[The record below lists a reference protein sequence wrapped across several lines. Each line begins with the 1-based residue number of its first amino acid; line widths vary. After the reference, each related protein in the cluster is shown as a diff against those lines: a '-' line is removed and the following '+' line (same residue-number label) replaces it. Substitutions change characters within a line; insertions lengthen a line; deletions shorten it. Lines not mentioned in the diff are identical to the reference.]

1 MFLYVITNLA
11 NGKQYVGVTD
21 DVKRRKREHRSGN
34 GSKLVSAAIRK
45 YGGENLE
52 MEVWYEGDDEWIR
65 LMEFRTVLAL
75 GTLTPT
81 GYNIVRGGTLCPSE
95 LHKKPVVL
103 NGINFGSIGEAV
115 EYFHTSYKTIR
126 KHVDRG
132 DIEFVRGESKR
143 CVRYCYA
150 KPVLVNGVRFD
161 SLKSAAEDQGINYN
175 TLRRRFLNYEQTG
188 HWPVGFATLTN
199 SEKSNGSY

>member
-21 DVKRRKREHRSGN
+21 DVKRRKREHRSGS

-95 LHKKPVVL
+95 LH
-103 NGINFGSIGEAV
+103 
-115 EYFHTSYKTIR
+115 R
-126 KHVDRG
+126 
-132 DIEFVRGESKR
+132 
-143 CVRYCYA
+143 
-150 KPVLVNGVRFD
+150 
-161 SLKSAAEDQGINYN
+161 SLS
-175 TLRRRFLNYEQTG
+175 
-188 HWPVGFATLTN
+188 
-199 SEKSNGSY
+199 S